1 MSEIKAD
8 PRLAA
13 VEERLGHRFRDPG
26 LLRDALTHPSL
37 AAGPGRRRTRGGAS
51 PYERLEF
58 LGDRVVGLAVAEML
72 WRRFPNEPEGDLSRR
87 FTALV
92 SQEPMAEIAQELDL
106 GSALILCAGTEKD
119 NGRSN
124 PSILSDACEAVIGA
138 VFADAGFDTAR
149 ALVERLWSSRI
160 DREAEPPRDAKTAL
174 QEWAQGRG
182 LPLPCYEVLAQEGP
196 SHAPTFRVRVSV
208 ERTGDAEAEGTSKRN
223 AERAAAEILLSLI
236 TSKEENA

>member
-1 MSEIKAD
+1 MTGSKPD

-13 VEERLGHRFRDPG
+13 LQDRLGHAFADAG

-37 AAGPGRRRTRGGAS
+37 SAGAGRRRGSNAAS

-72 WRRFPNEPEGDLSRR
+72 WRRFPDEPEGDLSRR

-92 SQEPMAEIAQELDL
+92 SQEPMAEIGLELGLD
-106 GSALILCAGTEKD
+106 SALMLCAGTEKD

-124 PSILSDACEAVIGA
+124 PSILADACEAVIGA
-138 VFADAGFDTAR
+138 VFADAGFGPAQ
-149 ALVERLWSSRI
+149 ALVERLWSARI
-160 DREAEPPRDAKTAL
+160 DSTVRPPRDAKTAL

-182 LPLPCYEVLAQEGP
+182 LPLPEYSVISQQGP
-196 SHAPTFRVRVSV
+196 SHAPVFRIRVAVAEAGS
-208 ERTGDAEAEGTSKRN
+208 AEAEGASKRN
-223 AERAAAEILLSLI
+223 AERAAAASLLAEI
-236 TSKEENA
+236 NAKDTA